1 MRMPLL
7 CLLPILLLTG
17 CKEDFM
23 TLHFQA
29 PVGRTGNSP
38 VIQQGYEMALRK
50 AIHARGID
58 LETIAL
64 AMDETDDKTI
74 HLSLARS
81 LDDQQRAT
89 LRELFEEIP
98 RARAA
103 TTWQVEMRLLPDD
116 KRAPGS
122 GINRDDLGD
131 TSQPIT
137 LTLQVDPRVRTY
149 STTSLQEQLR
159 STTEDRERQSDVSCA
174 LFAKV
179 VKSKLPFMIKR
190 IQPLPDA
197 PPEEAL
203 VTFSSS
209 DSMFD
214 QVVARFEFR
223 DAELKQQ
230 IQAGKVSPWQTGYY
244 LQPDPL
250 HSFSL
255 SMQVGYL
262 GEQSLNFNSGTD
274 QRMSSLV
281 VACDKLLDTLGRPFS
296 LEAGVGIDRIQR
308 VTFVGKA
315 PHA

>member
-1 MRMPLL
+1 MRTRLL
-7 CLLPILLLTG
+7 LLLPILLLTG

-23 TLHFQA
+23 TLHFQTS
-29 PVGRTGNSP
+29 VGRVGSSP
-38 VIQQGYEMALRK
+38 VIQQGYELALRK

-58 LETIAL
+58 PEAIAL
-64 AMDETDDKTI
+64 EMDETDDKVI
-74 HLSLARS
+74 HLSLTSS
-81 LDDQQRAT
+81 LEPQQRAT

-103 TTWQVEMRLLPDD
+103 TTWQVDMYPLPDD
-116 KRAPGS
+116 ERGIYPHDFADIS
-122 GINRDDLGD
+122 G
-131 TSQPIT
+131 PIT
-137 LTLQVDPRVRTY
+137 LTLEVDPRVRTY
-149 STTSLQEQLR
+149 STTSLQER
-159 STTEDRERQSDVSCA
+159 VHSTAEGRERRSDVSCA

-179 VKSKLPFMIKR
+179 SGKLPVRFTG
-190 IQPLPDA
+190 IQALPDA
-197 PPEEAL
+197 PPEWAL
-203 VTFSSS
+203 LTYNSRNTSFA
-209 DSMFD
+209 

-230 IQAGKVSPWQTGYY
+230 VQSGTVSAWQTAGF

-296 LEAGVGIDRIQR
+296 LVAGVGIDRIQS
-308 VTFVGKA
+308 VTFVGEEPNA
-315 PHA
+315 